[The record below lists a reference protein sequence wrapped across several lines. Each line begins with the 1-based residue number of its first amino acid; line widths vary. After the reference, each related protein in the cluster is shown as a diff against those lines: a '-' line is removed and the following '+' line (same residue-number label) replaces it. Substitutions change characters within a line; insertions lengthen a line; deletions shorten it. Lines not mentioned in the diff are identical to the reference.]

1 MRLDMDVE
9 GRFFQ
14 PPAGS
19 FFLLGPRGTGK
30 STWLRQRL
38 PHALFVNLLDPEKH
52 RELSARPER
61 LHELIRGA
69 AHTRDVVVD
78 EVQRVPELL
87 HVVHRELQERVPP
100 RFVLTGSSARKLRRG
115 GIDLLAGRAAL
126 RTMHPF
132 MSAEWPQA
140 DVEAQLR
147 FGLVPLVVNAADPA
161 DTLRAY
167 AALYLHQE
175 VQAEGMVRQLG
186 TFARFLEVVS
196 FSHGAVLNLAN
207 LARETGTSRKVVEH
221 YVEILEDLLVAFR
234 LPVFTRR
241 AQRAT
246 AAHAKL
252 YLFDTGVYR
261 SLRPSGPVDRPSEI
275 DGAGLEGLV
284 AQHLRAWIAYSG
296 REVALHYWRTRS
308 GVEVDFVG
316 YGKDDFW
323 AIEVK
328 NASVVRPAD
337 LRSLRAFREDYP
349 EAALLLLYRGH
360 DALMVDGIRCLPV
373 AEFLRELRPE
383 RPVVA

>member
-1 MRLDMDVE
+1 MDLG
-9 GRFFQ
+9 GRFLQ

-30 STWLRQRL
+30 STWLRQCL
-38 PHALFVNLLDPEKH
+38 PDALFINLLDPESF

-61 LHELIRGA
+61 LQELIRGTA
-69 AHTRDVVVD
+69 GARDVVID

-87 HVVHRELQERVPP
+87 HVVHRVLQGRTPP

-115 GIDLLAGRAAL
+115 GIDLLAGRAAM

-132 MSAEWPQA
+132 MSAEWPRA
-140 DVEAQLR
+140 DLEAQLR
-147 FGLVPLVVNAADPA
+147 LGMVPLVVNAADPA

-167 AALYLHQE
+167 AALYLQQE

-221 YVEILEDLLVAFR
+221 FVEILEDLLVAFR
-234 LPVFTRR
+234 LPVFTRS

-246 AAHAKL
+246 AVHPKL
-252 YLFDTGVYR
+252 YLFDAGVFR
-261 SLRPSGPVDRPSEI
+261 SLRPRGPVDRPSEI

-296 REVALHYWRTRS
+296 REVSLHFWRTRS

-316 YGKDDFW
+316 YGADDFW

-349 EAALLLLYRGH
+349 EAALLLLYRGQ
-360 DALMVDGIRCLPV
+360 DALEVDGIRCVPV

-383 RPVVA
+383 RPIVD